1 MIGSNWGSGLEERDQ
16 LDVSF
21 VSCLLDAG
29 PVQMALARV
38 LPPLD
43 RSHLEVD
50 FPRAP
55 HPPNSHQLR
64 GKFAAGDRSLF
75 CFIALEYEDMQPR
88 RSAP

>member
-1 MIGSNWGSGLEERDQ
+1 LIGSNWGSGLQERNQ

-29 PVQMALARV
+29 LVQMVLARD

-55 HPPNSHQLR
+55 HQPNSHQLR
-64 GKFAAGDRSLF
+64 G
-75 CFIALEYEDMQPR
+75 
-88 RSAP
+88 